1 MCGFEMTF
9 FRKQLNAQARFSFVE
24 EMRLFFE
31 LGVDKNGVRKLWDW
45 MFTLDLGFMDGLLA
59 GLGLQNTDTC

>member
-9 FRKQLNAQARFSFVE
+9 FRKQLNTQARSSIVE

-31 LGVDKNGVRKLWDW
+31 LGVDKNGFRKLWDW
-45 MFTLDLGFMDGLLA
+45 MFTLDLGFVDGLLA